1 MCLIKVKI
9 IEQDGSRMF
18 ENIAMIEIRDG
29 LLILRDIFLREVVKI
44 SVDKIDELV
53 VNTVDAVALLK
64 LR

>member
-44 SVDKIDELV
+44 GVDKIDELV